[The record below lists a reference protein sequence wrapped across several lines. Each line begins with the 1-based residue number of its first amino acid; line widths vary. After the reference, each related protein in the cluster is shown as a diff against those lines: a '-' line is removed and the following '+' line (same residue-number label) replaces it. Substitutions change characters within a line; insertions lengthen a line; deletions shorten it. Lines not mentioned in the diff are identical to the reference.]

1 MKTTGASTGKAEPSS
16 SASFE
21 HCCVVVNY
29 DLPWNPMRVEQRIGR
44 CDRLGQ
50 ASDKIHIRSLASEG
64 TIESRILG
72 RLYERLGIFERALG
86 ELEVVLGEAMA
97 NFERDLFKGGLTEQ
111 QQIERLEQ
119 TAQAIENTERHRESV
134 TQSSVISTQGRHLID
149 SDQQEISDAETGFL
163 SPDDLADFVYAA
175 LERHLPNT
183 LRRTATAG
191 QFRLVN
197 GADLED
203 ALKRLQR
210 SYPAASNART
220 QIVRFRDRARR
231 RATANVSFTGEHS
244 EAEFVHARHPLLLL
258 ARHLGGPSTS
268 ETPWCVGVVPSEMTP
283 SPVAL
288 VWAVGTHQG
297 YASRSELFCGRV
309 DLETSEV
316 ASVPVERAQ
325 QMARAMSTPPD
336 WSERP
341 EADIELIK
349 ASAEQTLLVQFK
361 SRSEFLAS
369 RDRLL
374 ADRAKRAVRSHA
386 QRQKRRNDDHLAKPG
401 LDARLRTLYSGWN
414 RRIEQETETKLEE
427 IERRSGVRSS
437 LEVIGMA
444 LSIPNLPPL

>member
-29 DLPWNPMRVEQRIGR
+29 DLPWNPRRVEQRIGR

-97 NFERDLFKGGLTEQ
+97 DFERDLFNGGLTEQ

-119 TAQAIENTERHRESV
+119 TAQAIENRERHRESV

-197 GADLED
+197 SADLED
-203 ALKRLQR
+203 ALKRLQQ

-244 EAEFVHARHPLLLL
+244 EAEF
-258 ARHLGGPSTS
+258 
-268 ETPWCVGVVPSEMTP
+268 
-283 SPVAL
+283 
-288 VWAVGTHQG
+288 
-297 YASRSELFCGRV
+297 
-309 DLETSEV
+309 
-316 ASVPVERAQ
+316 
-325 QMARAMSTPPD
+325 
-336 WSERP
+336 
-341 EADIELIK
+341 
-349 ASAEQTLLVQFK
+349 
-361 SRSEFLAS
+361 
-369 RDRLL
+369 
-374 ADRAKRAVRSHA
+374 
-386 QRQKRRNDDHLAKPG
+386 
-401 LDARLRTLYSGWN
+401 GWN
-414 RRIEQETETKLEE
+414 RRIEQETETKLDE

-444 LSIPNLPPL
+444 LLIPDSTQL